1 MPLDDVSI
9 KILFI
14 TETIPHC
21 RLKILEHTC
30 LILKSDGEIQKIS
43 DQHVSHHIY
52 SSKRC
57 IYITFKRFVFHRDK
71 LQSLSRLIQPV
82 DFFSATLLVLLP
94 VRIIINKE

>member
-30 LILKSDGEIQKIS
+30 LILKTDGEIQKIS
-43 DQHVSHHIY
+43 A
-52 SSKRC
+52 C
-57 IYITFKRFVFHRDK
+57 IASYV
-71 LQSLSRLIQPV
+71 
-82 DFFSATLLVLLP
+82 LVKKMYLYHFQTVCLP
-94 VRIIINKE
+94 S